1 MKKELHELSDKQ
13 VKKMLP
19 ILKERAMEMAVIR
32 GKYKDD
38 KPAMLRS
45 MQQLQEQTDSKLDD
59 ILTSTQK
66 IELRAYIENN

>member
-1 MKKELHELSDKQ
+1 MKKEIHELSNKQ

-38 KPAMLRS
+38 KPTMLRC
-45 MQQLQEQTDSKLDD
+45 MQQIQEQTDKKLDA

-66 IELRAYIENN
+66 IELKTYIENI